1 MTALFAWGAAVLAV
15 LSALFV
21 LVLVVRRLQIA
32 RGQRFEREEE
42 ERLRPLALALVDG
55 EDLDAA
61 ALGRRSGRVL
71 AGLIARYARWLDG
84 DARTQIAAFFE
95 RTGGVAEEMRALRD
109 RRAWRRATAAYTL
122 GDMSS
127 PTAVPGLLEA
137 LDDQERDVRAA
148 AARSLGRLGAVEAVE
163 PLVYGLAAGRVPRAV
178 AGSALLATGSAA
190 LPALRELERRA
201 EPEVRALAV
210 ELVGLLGDASD
221 AALLVERLRDS
232 SAETRAKAAR
242 ALGRLGA
249 REGAS
254 ALREALRDRIPF
266 VRACAAHALGDIGD
280 RSAVPDLL
288 RIAREDR
295 YDPAHAAA
303 TALARID
310 PDGLRREAG
319 AAPHL
324 VEAADILALG

>member
-1 MTALFAWGAAVLAV
+1 MTAVFAWGAAILAA

-21 LVLVVRRLQIA
+21 VVLVVRRLQIA
-32 RGQRFEREEE
+32 RGERFEREEE
-42 ERLRPLALALVDG
+42 ERLRPLALMLVDG
-55 EDLDAA
+55 DAVVPA
-61 ALGRRSGRVL
+61 TLGSRSGRVL
-71 AGLIARYARWLDG
+71 AGLVARYGRWLDG
-84 DARTQIAAFFE
+84 DARVQIVAFFE
-95 RTGGVAEEMRALRD
+95 RSGGVAEELRALRD

-122 GDMSS
+122 GDMGS

-137 LDDQERDVRAA
+137 LDDPQRDVRAA

-201 EPEVRALAV
+201 EPEVRAFAV

-221 AALLVERLRDS
+221 GVLLIERLRDS

-254 ALREALRDRIPF
+254 ALREALSDRIPF
-266 VRACAAHALGDIGD
+266 VRACAAHALGEIGD
-280 RSAVPDLL
+280 RRAVPDLL
-288 RIAREDR
+288 RIARGDQH
-295 YDPAHAAA
+295 DAAHAAA
-303 TALARID
+303 AALARID
-310 PDGLRREAG
+310 PDALRREAG
-319 AAPHL
+319 TAPHL
-324 VEAADILALG
+324 VEAADILAL

>member
-1 MTALFAWGAAVLAV
+1 MTALFAWGAAALAA

-32 RGQRFEREEE
+32 RGVRFEREEE
-42 ERLRPLALALVDG
+42 GRLRPLALALVDG
-55 EDLDAA
+55 ETLDPA
-61 ALGRRSGRVL
+61 ALGRRSARVL
-71 AGLIARYARWLDG
+71 AGLVARYARWLDG

-95 RTGGVAEEMRALRD
+95 RTGGVAEEIGALGD
-109 RRAWRRATAAYTL
+109 RRAWRRATAAYSL
-122 GDMSS
+122 GDMGS
-127 PTAVPGLLEA
+127 PTSVPGLLHA
-137 LDDQERDVRAA
+137 LDDPERAVRAA

-178 AGSALLATGSAA
+178 AGSALLATGTAA
-190 LPALRELERRA
+190 LPELRELERRA
-201 EPEVRALAV
+201 EPEVRAFAV

-221 AALLVERLRDS
+221 APLLVERLRDS

-249 REGAS
+249 QEGAR
-254 ALREALRDRIPF
+254 ALRGALSDRIPF
-266 VRACAAHALGDIGD
+266 VRASAAHALGEIGD
-280 RSAVPDLL
+280 LSAVPELL
-288 RIAREDR
+288 RIARQDH

-310 PDGLRREAG
+310 ADRLRSEAG
-319 AAPHL
+319 DSPHL
-324 VEAADILALG
+324 VEAVDVLALG